1 MATFEEQQPILL
13 KGSCECSA
21 VTYYSTALPTKL
33 RNCHCRSCRKLAAGP
48 YLTFGVF
55 PESSIL
61 VDESPFHI
69 SPILNT
75 LATGAHR
82 GQCDC
87 GTLLFLKHHGALE
100 DDEVGIVASTI
111 DEGSV
116 HGVLPKPDQHIF
128 VKERASWFDLPNDG
142 TSKHEDYPEDFK
154 ESPKA
159 FSRRDTG
166 QTNTTVQKIS
176 DALYDPFWR
185 LTDGDFRSLQP
196 VIVTRRLKNLERELE
211 ILRSL
216 NWEGSRGQLLEG
228 LLKLERTI
236 RAHQSIWYQEAFDG
250 LKDVEGQETTNPK
263 NLIERGIKAL
273 QYQEVPEWRKKSADG
288 PQTSREKWV
297 RRSIDSPRKSGEW
310 TRRSSVDP
318 LKSGELKRG
327 STDSKEEEQPTEDE
341 SPMWTDNPNTE
352 W

>member
-1 MATFEEQQPILL
+1 MATFEEQQPTVL

-21 VTYYSTALPTKL
+21 VTYHSTALPIRL
-33 RNCHCRSCRKLAAGP
+33 RNCHCRPCRKLAAGP

-55 PESSIL
+55 PESSIF

-111 DEGSV
+111 DEDSV
-116 HGVLPKPDQHIF
+116 QGVLSKPDQHIF

-142 TSKHEDYPEDFK
+142 TTKHEDYPEDFK
-154 ESPKA
+154 AKPEA
-159 FSRRDTG
+159 LSRRDTG
-166 QTNTTVQKIS
+166 EINTTVQKIS

-185 LTDGDFRSLQP
+185 LTDGDFRSLEP
-196 VIVTRRLKNLERELE
+196 VIVTQRLRNLDRELE
-211 ILRSL
+211 ILKGLS
-216 NWEGSRGQLLEG
+216 WEGSRGQLLEG

-250 LKDVEGQETTNPK
+250 LKDAEIPQTTDPQNF
-263 NLIERGIKAL
+263 IERGMKAL

-288 PQTSREKWV
+288 PPMPRGKWV
-297 RRSIDSPRKSGEW
+297 RRSIDNPRKSGEW
-310 TRRSSVDP
+310 TKRTSVD
-318 LKSGELKRG
+318 LGKLEELKRG
-327 STDSKEEEQPTEDE
+327 STGTEEEEQPTENGTATWLD
-341 SPMWTDNPNTE
+341 SRNTD